1 MTGGAETGD
10 DEPTVPSRVLLVSGY
25 RASAST
31 AARSIV
37 DHCDGTPASAVGVVL
52 GDSTAPWTEAFES
65 SGVQTIAI
73 DVDTCTRSTTVSS
86 NSGESERADSTPASL
101 SAIGTRV
108 LEVLDSQDT
117 PVVLWID
124 SLSVLLAHFERE
136 RVFRFVHV
144 AGELAARR
152 GGTCYL
158 SVSAGRHDP
167 ETIEIFGTICNFVR
181 LDDMDDPES

>member
-37 DHCDGTPASAVGVVL
+37 DHVDGTPASAVGVVL
-52 GDSTAPWTEAFES
+52 DGSTSVWTEAFEA

-73 DVDTCTRSTTVSS
+73 DVDTCTRSTTAAS

-101 SAIGTRV
+101 SAIGTRL
-108 LEVLDSQDT
+108 LEALDSQDT
-117 PVVLWID
+117 PLVLWID
-124 SLSVLLAHFERE
+124 SVSALLAHFDRE

-158 SVSAGRHDP
+158 PVSAGRHDP
-167 ETIEIFGTICNFVR
+167 ETIEIFGTICEVVR
-181 LDDMDDPES
+181 LDDPDALGP